1 MRLLTFLLLTAGAGA
16 VMLGRRGRALQ
27 RPDAMVGGSSD
38 DRDDYAPEAA
48 RSGLLIRE
56 LAELAAR
63 RAADPRVAAYAEMLA
78 EDHSEAADRLSLA
91 RSGDGPG
98 WAAPAALDAG
108 RREAL
113 DDLTTAADQD
123 FDALFLDRV
132 VRLHEADLALH
143 EAYVDEAEDEALAEH
158 AVGMIALHRRHLET
172 GRRLRAELESEGPTA
187 APAEPTLSQAGGA

>member
-38 DRDDYAPEAA
+38 DRHDYAPEAA

-113 DDLTTAADQD
+113 DDLATAADQD

-143 EAYVDEAEDEALAEH
+143 EACVDEAEDEALAEH